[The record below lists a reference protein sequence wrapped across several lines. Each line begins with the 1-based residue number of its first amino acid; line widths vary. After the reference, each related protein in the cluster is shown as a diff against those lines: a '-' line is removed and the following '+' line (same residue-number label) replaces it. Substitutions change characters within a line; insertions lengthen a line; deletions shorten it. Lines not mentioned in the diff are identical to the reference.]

1 MYVYTVYKYQIE
13 WELTPFSFLRGAA
26 FAGGSLKHS
35 SVVKRTLGKS
45 HDFDCAFD
53 YDLIGQILFDFRS
66 HSHLTFLREV
76 EVMTLTLV
84 MTKVM
89 TTFITR
95 YLPLTCVFFRS
106 DSIFQLGRVWY
117 CTVPFCSTVAQ

>member
-1 MYVYTVYKYQIE
+1 MTK
-13 WELTPFSFLRGAA
+13 
-26 FAGGSLKHS
+26 GSNSRRFHTKFHS

-89 TTFITR
+89 TTTF
-95 YLPLTCVFFRS
+95 
-106 DSIFQLGRVWY
+106 
-117 CTVPFCSTVAQ
+117 

>member
-1 MYVYTVYKYQIE
+1 MFLS
-13 WELTPFSFLRGAA
+13 LTLPILNTE
-26 FAGGSLKHS
+26 KHS

-95 YLPLTCVFFRS
+95 YLPLTFVFVYFRLLHHRHAL
-106 DSIFQLGRVWY
+106 QLPHVKE
-117 CTVPFCSTVAQ
+117 

>member
-1 MYVYTVYKYQIE
+1 MMLCVCFILNLTQSEFQSGRNRTVFCVLVVK
-13 WELTPFSFLRGAA
+13 LTTTKHFGILGLTRITK
-26 FAGGSLKHS
+26 KHS

-89 TTFITR
+89 TTTF
-95 YLPLTCVFFRS
+95 
-106 DSIFQLGRVWY
+106 
-117 CTVPFCSTVAQ
+117 

>member
-1 MYVYTVYKYQIE
+1 MQ
-13 WELTPFSFLRGAA
+13 
-26 FAGGSLKHS
+26 HS

-95 YLPLTCVFFRS
+95 YLPLTCVFFVYLCIF
-106 DSIFQLGRVWY
+106 SIRQYFSAGPCMVLY
-117 CTVPFCSTVAQ
+117 STFL

>member
-1 MYVYTVYKYQIE
+1 MYYYYYYLFIIVLIVVLFCDNTVRI
-13 WELTPFSFLRGAA
+13 SS
-26 FAGGSLKHS
+26 SLLHS

-89 TTFITR
+89 TTTF
-95 YLPLTCVFFRS
+95 
-106 DSIFQLGRVWY
+106 
-117 CTVPFCSTVAQ
+117 

>member
-1 MYVYTVYKYQIE
+1 MSSQAGTVQ
-13 WELTPFSFLRGAA
+13 
-26 FAGGSLKHS
+26 HS

-89 TTFITR
+89 TTVHFKFITR
-95 YLPLTCVFFRS
+95 YLPLTFVFVYFRLLHHRHAL
-106 DSIFQLGRVWY
+106 QLPHVKE
-117 CTVPFCSTVAQ
+117 

>member
-1 MYVYTVYKYQIE
+1 MYCLKTRVPRVHQSSRVMLDTPI
-13 WELTPFSFLRGAA
+13 LPFSGVRGTL
-26 FAGGSLKHS
+26 FHS

-95 YLPLTCVFFRS
+95 YLPLTFVFVYFRLLHHR
-106 DSIFQLGRVWY
+106 DALQLPHVKE
-117 CTVPFCSTVAQ
+117 

>member
-1 MYVYTVYKYQIE
+1 MAVRLQGTCSDDQLHRLSY
-13 WELTPFSFLRGAA
+13 LRTPRASAS
-26 FAGGSLKHS
+26 AGSEENFQFKFIYLSHS

-76 EVMTLTLV
+76 
-84 MTKVM
+84 
-89 TTFITR
+89 
-95 YLPLTCVFFRS
+95 
-106 DSIFQLGRVWY
+106 
-117 CTVPFCSTVAQ
+117 

>member
-1 MYVYTVYKYQIE
+1 MEHPKVNSRYISVRLCTEYFSRIIQNS
-13 WELTPFSFLRGAA
+13 LT
-26 FAGGSLKHS
+26 HS

-89 TTFITR
+89 TTTF
-95 YLPLTCVFFRS
+95 
-106 DSIFQLGRVWY
+106 
-117 CTVPFCSTVAQ
+117 

>member
-1 MYVYTVYKYQIE
+1 MLPGEAFLFSEGREALLLGDTTKY
-13 WELTPFSFLRGAA
+13 
-26 FAGGSLKHS
+26 HS

-76 EVMTLTLV
+76 EVMTVTLV

-95 YLPLTCVFFRS
+95 YLPLTFVFVYFRLLHHR
-106 DSIFQLGRVWY
+106 DALQLPHVKE
-117 CTVPFCSTVAQ
+117 

>member
-1 MYVYTVYKYQIE
+1 MISQKLRKTARGE
-13 WELTPFSFLRGAA
+13 RDTPHKGNIIL
-26 FAGGSLKHS
+26 HS

-76 EVMTLTLV
+76 EVMTVTLV

-95 YLPLTCVFFRS
+95 YLPLTFVFVLPLTAS
-106 DSIFQLGRVWY
+106 PVALVGRL
-117 CTVPFCSTVAQ
+117 

>member
-1 MYVYTVYKYQIE
+1 MIHVTLDFKGCPTTKSYQ
-13 WELTPFSFLRGAA
+13 S
-26 FAGGSLKHS
+26 HS

-89 TTFITR
+89 TTTF
-95 YLPLTCVFFRS
+95 
-106 DSIFQLGRVWY
+106 
-117 CTVPFCSTVAQ
+117 

>member
-1 MYVYTVYKYQIE
+1 VGV
-13 WELTPFSFLRGAA
+13 WERTLSGPEFTHPVLYLLRTKIPVCV
-26 FAGGSLKHS
+26 KHS

-76 EVMTLTLV
+76 EVMTVTLV

-95 YLPLTCVFFRS
+95 YLPLTFVFVYFRLLHHR
-106 DSIFQLGRVWY
+106 DALQLPHVKE
-117 CTVPFCSTVAQ
+117 

>member
-1 MYVYTVYKYQIE
+1 MGPKDSGTHWHEVNWHPLAPRWHPLAHNI
-13 WELTPFSFLRGAA
+13 
-26 FAGGSLKHS
+26 SLCNTKKHS

-89 TTFITR
+89 TTTF
-95 YLPLTCVFFRS
+95 
-106 DSIFQLGRVWY
+106 
-117 CTVPFCSTVAQ
+117 